1 MSDLDLF
8 PQNYLDARS
17 RFLGL
22 VRKLSGAKC
31 TDAWSVPSKGEVIF
45 TVDTV
50 YLPPTAKPKTLFV
63 MISGVH
69 GLEAYA
75 GHAVQA
81 MTMNELIPL
90 TNRSHTGFFFIH
102 ALNPYGFHHHTRGT
116 EIGVNLNRNCSAR
129 PSLYDLKNPESL
141 RLSDRFVPKAPVE
154 NERSFLLRQ
163 MRQEKDKIF
172 FDDVSL
178 DAFIKGVGLGQFESA
193 EGLEFGGFE
202 PEPQIVKM
210 TEALRQIMPDYEDIV
225 LFDLH
230 TGLGERARLHLLT
243 GDVPGCV
250 HPQLFSELFQPS
262 MDREVYDFTPADSEG
277 FYETYGATNNIFP
290 ELALN
295 HQRVCAMTM
304 EFGTLG
310 HDVNSQMESLN
321 QWLLEH
327 QGSLYGYATPQLAE
341 KVRADYLEKFFP
353 RDPAWRLKI
362 LATSREF
369 LTRVLGRTKI
379 LAVD

>member
-1 MSDLDLF
+1 MSDLELF
-8 PQNYLDARS
+8 PQNYLDARQ
-17 RFLGL
+17 RFLSL
-22 VRKLSGAKC
+22 VEKLSGPK
-31 TDAWSVPSKGEVIF
+31 TIEAWSVPSSGEVNF
-45 TVDTV
+45 TVDSV
-50 YLPPTAKPKTLFV
+50 YLPPTARAKTLFV

-69 GLEAYA
+69 GLEAFA

-81 MTMNELIPL
+81 MTIKELIPL
-90 TNRSHTGFFFIH
+90 TDRSDTGFLFIH
-102 ALNPYGFHHHTRGT
+102 SLNPYGFHHHTRGT
-116 EIGVNLNRNCSAR
+116 ENGVNLNRNCSTR
-129 PSLYDLKNPESL
+129 PSLYNIKNPTSL
-141 RLSDRFVPKAPVE
+141 SLSDRFVPQAPVDH
-154 NERSFLLRQ
+154 ERCFLLRR
-163 MRQEKDKIF
+163 MRKENDKIF

-193 EGLEFGGFE
+193 AGLEFGGFA

-210 TEALRQIMPDYEDIV
+210 TEALRRIMPDHQDIV

-250 HPQLFSELFQPS
+250 HPELFSELFHPAI
-262 MDREVYDFTPADSEG
+262 DREVYDFTPADSEG

-290 ELALN
+290 ELALS
-295 HQRVCAMTM
+295 HQRICAMTM

-310 HDVNSQMESLN
+310 HDIHSQMKSLN

-327 QGSLYGYATPQLAE
+327 QGSLYGYATQQLAE

-369 LTRVLGRTKI
+369 LLRVLRRTKT
-379 LAVD
+379 LAVY